1 MRIKSS
7 IKMLIIAE
15 FIQVDSGIEVVPM
28 KAKNKEC
35 INNSSAFEVSLTSF
49 IHRK

>member
-1 MRIKSS
+1 MVLEINNERRQKVKIKSS

-28 KAKNKEC
+28 K
-35 INNSSAFEVSLTSF
+35 V
-49 IHRK
+49 